1 MPAVV
6 LSNYT
11 LAQVRDEVRTLIGD
25 APSLATAFSDA
36 SCNAAI
42 NFAVMHYF
50 RITGKS
56 YVENT
61 LTKAGDT
68 YPSPNSYIEVNRAG
82 YTPVGGAN
90 TWLLQTNIQEE
101 TNRNPDW
108 ETLVGTP
115 KRWMMFSGNKVRLTP
130 NPPTGTCVIG
140 YTEEPTNLSADN
152 DQVDS
157 RIPVPHQRH
166 LKYAAAYWLLQIDGD
181 TQDMQ
186 TAMAFIQQFT
196 ELIKDV
202 S

>member
-1 MPAVV
+1 MTAVV

-25 APSLATAFSDA
+25 APALATAFSDA

-61 LTKAGDT
+61 LTKSGDT
-68 YPSPNSYIEVNRAG
+68 FPLPNSYIEVNRAG

-101 TNRNPDW
+101 TNRKPRLGNACRNPKTMD
-108 ETLVGTP
+108 
-115 KRWMMFSGNKVRLTP
+115 
-130 NPPTGTCVIG
+130 
-140 YTEEPTNLSADN
+140 
-152 DQVDS
+152 
-157 RIPVPHQRH
+157 
-166 LKYAAAYWLLQIDGD
+166 
-181 TQDMQ
+181 
-186 TAMAFIQQFT
+186 
-196 ELIKDV
+196 DV
-202 S
+202 

>member
-1 MPAVV
+1 MAAVV
-6 LSNYT
+6 LTNYT

-25 APSLATAFSDA
+25 APALATAFSDA

-50 RITGKS
+50 RLTGKS
-56 YVENT
+56 YTENT
-61 LTKAGDT
+61 LSKSGDT
-68 YPSPNSYIEVNRAG
+68 FPLPNSYIEVNRAG
-82 YTPVGGAN
+82 YTPVAGVN
-90 TWLLQTNIQEE
+90 TWLLQTTISEE

-130 NPPTGTCVIG
+130 NPATGTCVIG
-140 YTEEPTNLSADN
+140 YVEEPANLTTDN
-152 DQVDS
+152 QQVDS

-186 TAMAFIQQFT
+186 TSAAFISQFA
-196 ELIKDV
+196 ELIKDA